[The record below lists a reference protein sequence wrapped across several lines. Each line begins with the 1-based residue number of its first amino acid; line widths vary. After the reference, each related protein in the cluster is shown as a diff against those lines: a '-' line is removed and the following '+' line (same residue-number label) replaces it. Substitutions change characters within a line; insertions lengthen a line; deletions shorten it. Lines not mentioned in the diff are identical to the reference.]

1 MEQQIQLHAYKK
13 MHFTWQKWQMM
24 LKKNTNKKGGGP
36 NLGGSASQMGMKKF
50 VCVFVGLSIICSFPV
65 FR

>member
-1 MEQQIQLHAYKK
+1 
-13 MHFTWQKWQMM
+13 MM